1 MPALPQ
7 LYHCPEQ
14 GKSTPPCLCLF
25 VIFVTDH
32 EQWFPDLVFASLTV
46 KLLLVRKKTC
56 FWNPVDVLISG
67 SDFEVHSAVMTVLSC
82 RSCQLRRAMHI
93 SRERRKS
100 PPLLLSWAGLLGHRE
115 ADRSG
120 QCYRETVLPRSSS
133 CVLCYRAGE
142 IICSRKGG

>member
-14 GKSTPPCLCLF
+14 GKSTRPCLCLF
-25 VIFVTDH
+25 VIFVMDH

-56 FWNPVDVLISG
+56 FWNPVDMLISG

-82 RSCQLRRAMHI
+82 RSCQLRRAMDI
-93 SRERRKS
+93 CRERRKS
-100 PPLLLSWAGLLGHRE
+100 PPVLLSWAGLLGHRE
-115 ADRSG
+115 LIKTGSAAER
-120 QCYRETVLPRSSS
+120 Q
-133 CVLCYRAGE
+133 LCPGAALLHSTAGL
-142 IICSRKGG
+142 